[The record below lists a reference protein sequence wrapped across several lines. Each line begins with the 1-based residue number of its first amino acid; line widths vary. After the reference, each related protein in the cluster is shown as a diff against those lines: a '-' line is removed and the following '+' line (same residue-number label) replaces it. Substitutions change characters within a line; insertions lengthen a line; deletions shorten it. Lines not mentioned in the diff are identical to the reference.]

1 MNTPLHNG
9 HEDLRYAEYVLGVL
23 DADARVAVEQEV
35 TDDPQAAT
43 AVQWWQQRLTPLSE
57 DVAASAPP
65 DYVWARIQDAV
76 GHPASV
82 STTAPGP
89 ERNTSR
95 PGLWNSLPLWR
106 WLGLGGSVV
115 AAACLVLAFVVT
127 RPQPGAP
134 TTPTTVSYMV
144 ARIQQNNGVA
154 GWTATMDL
162 QRARMVVVPA
172 TPKPVASDRSTELWL
187 IPPGHKPI
195 SLGLIAE
202 NRPTTVRLPPTLLK
216 QLGTK
221 ALLAVSVEPHG
232 GSPTGQP
239 TGPVVAKGHIGAA
252 PATTPTTG

>member
-9 HEDLRYAEYVLGVL
+9 HDDLRYAEYVLGVL
-23 DADARVAVEQEV
+23 DADARAAVEQEV
-35 TDDPQAAT
+35 RDDPHAAT

-57 DVAASAPP
+57 DMASSAPP
-65 DYVWARIQDAV
+65 EYVWARIQDAL

-82 STTAPGP
+82 PTTPA
-89 ERNTSR
+89 SAR
-95 PGLWNSLPLWR
+95 PVTRGGLWDSLPLWR
-106 WLGLGGSVV
+106 WLGIGGSV
-115 AAACLVLAFVVT
+115 AAVACLVIAFVVT
-127 RPQPGAP
+127 RPQPTAP
-134 TTPTTVSYMV
+134 TATTTSYMV
-144 ARIQQNNGVA
+144 SRIQQNNGVA

-162 QRARMVVVPA
+162 KRARMVVVPA

-202 NRPTTVRLPPTLLK
+202 NHPTTVSLSQAQLK
-216 QLGTK
+216 QLGPK

-252 PATTPTTG
+252 PVTTTPVG